1 MLKDKIKKV
10 LGLGK
15 EIEDKNEG
23 KKASTYDISKDET
36 SGGNSSEEIPWWLK
50 ILEHLYK

>member
-10 LGLGK
+10 LGSKK
-15 EIEDKNEG
+15 EIKDKI
-23 KKASTYDISKDET
+23 KKDKASTYAISKDET